1 MPNWVEGK
9 LKIRGDKK
17 DMATFFKEE
26 MREVEYQNVPVT
38 NSVKI
43 DIDKDGDF
51 VVEKIDFTHRFK
63 LKNARHYITE
73 SSIDSF
79 YSCCKSVNG
88 KDVLV
93 VGFEAVNLIDTKFL
107 RNMSE
112 KYNLDFKIYGFEQG
126 REFNQ
131 DVEVVAGKIIKDELI
146 EFDDY
151 IWECIDPTIGG

>member
-1 MPNWVEGK
+1 M
-9 LKIRGDKK
+9 
-17 DMATFFKEE
+17 
-26 MREVEYQNVPVT
+26 
-38 NSVKI
+38 
-43 DIDKDGDF
+43 
-51 VVEKIDFTHRFK
+51 
-63 LKNARHYITE
+63 
-73 SSIDSF
+73 
-79 YSCCKSVNG
+79 
-88 KDVLV
+88 LV